1 MKKSALISFIKEEI
15 LNAVAQL
22 EEASDEDIQK
32 QKEFND
38 ELEKTNALMSKM
50 DMGEE
55 TKSNTSWK
63 KVGSGEVVTYDP
75 TTDYFSEYELLPS
88 NIYDLVMDMGELE
101 DYEDTKGLLR
111 KFEAEGW
118 TFDYGLDNTPY
129 GLRPIGTKI
138 TMGENLNEAREYDAD
153 AMEALGFDLYP
164 GGRNEAFRHATEEL
178 GVPVDEILGK
188 ISDDVI
194 YNAIHHSLQVMDMYP
209 IEEKVNEEE
218 DAPAGD
224 AEVEKA
230 ASKQD
235 IIIKNYNRLRKELKK
250 HLEMYKDAEGDQ
262 AKEAALKMM
271 KKISQSA
278 EYIDAKEKYEKLK
291 KVKE

>member
-15 LNAVAQL
+15 LDAVAQL

-38 ELEKTNALMSKM
+38 ELEKTNDLMSKM
-50 DMGEE
+50 TMEE
-55 TKSNTSWK
+55 
-63 KVGSGEVVTYDP
+63 D
-75 TTDYFSEYELLPS
+75 
-88 NIYDLVMDMGELE
+88 
-101 DYEDTKGLLR
+101 
-111 KFEAEGW
+111 
-118 TFDYGLDNTPY
+118 
-129 GLRPIGTKI
+129 
-138 TMGENLNEAREYDAD
+138 LNEAREYDAD

-235 IIIKNYNRLRKELKK
+235 IIIKNYNKLRKELKK

>member
-15 LNAVAQL
+15 LSALKEV
-22 EEASDEDIQK
+22 SDEEIAK
-32 QKEFND
+32 TKELKVAVD
-38 ELEKTNALMSKM
+38 DLAKA
-50 DMGEE
+50 
-55 TKSNTSWK
+55 K
-63 KVGSGEVVTYDP
+63 KEAG
-75 TTDYFSEYELLPS
+75 
-88 NIYDLVMDMGELE
+88 IKE
-101 DYEDTKGLLR
+101 D
-111 KFEAEGW
+111 
-118 TFDYGLDNTPY
+118 
-129 GLRPIGTKI
+129 
-138 TMGENLNEAREYDAD
+138 LNEAREYDAD

-235 IIIKNYNRLRKELKK
+235 IIIKNYNKLRKELKK

>member
-1 MKKSALISFIKEEI
+1 MKKSELKNFIREEI
-15 LNAVAQL
+15 ISTLS
-22 EEASDEDIQK
+22 ESIEDE
-32 QKEFND
+32 
-38 ELEKTNALMSKM
+38 TAA
-50 DMGEE
+50 
-55 TKSNTSWK
+55 
-63 KVGSGEVVTYDP
+63 
-75 TTDYFSEYELLPS
+75 
-88 NIYDLVMDMGELE
+88 LE
-101 DYEDTKGLLR
+101 DYEAKLDDVIK
-111 KFEAEGW
+111 KKEEAGIE
-118 TFDYGLDNTPY
+118 
-129 GLRPIGTKI
+129 
-138 TMGENLNEAREYDAD
+138 ENLNEAREYDAD

-235 IIIKNYNRLRKELKK
+235 IIIKNYNKLRKELKK

>member
-15 LNAVAQL
+15 LSAL
-22 EEASDEDIQK
+22 KEASDEDIQK

-50 DMGEE
+50 TMEE
-55 TKSNTSWK
+55 
-63 KVGSGEVVTYDP
+63 D
-75 TTDYFSEYELLPS
+75 
-88 NIYDLVMDMGELE
+88 
-101 DYEDTKGLLR
+101 
-111 KFEAEGW
+111 
-118 TFDYGLDNTPY
+118 
-129 GLRPIGTKI
+129 
-138 TMGENLNEAREYDAD
+138 LNEAREYDAD

-164 GGRNEAFRHATEEL
+164 GGRNEAFRYATEEL

-235 IIIKNYNRLRKELKK
+235 IIIKNYNKLRKELKK

>member
-1 MKKSALISFIKEEI
+1 MKKSALIAFIKEEI
-15 LNAVAQL
+15 LGTLSETPSTEEIRMAKQAVARFMKYRSVGQNEAIRDLENALDALKQL
-22 EEASDEDIQK
+22 EEVSDEEIAK
-32 QKEFND
+32 TKELKSAID
-38 ELEKTNALMSKM
+38 DLADAKEKA
-50 DMGEE
+50 
-55 TKSNTSWK
+55 
-63 KVGSGEVVTYDP
+63 
-75 TTDYFSEYELLPS
+75 
-88 NIYDLVMDMGELE
+88 
-101 DYEDTKGLLR
+101 GLS
-111 KFEAEGW
+111 
-118 TFDYGLDNTPY
+118 
-129 GLRPIGTKI
+129 
-138 TMGENLNEAREYDAD
+138 EAREYDAD

-164 GGRNEAFRHATEEL
+164 GGRNEAFRYATEEL
-178 GVPVDEILGK
+178 GVPADEILGK

-194 YNAIHHSLQVMDMYP
+194 YNAIHHSLQVMDMYS

-218 DAPAGD
+218 EAPAGD

-235 IIIKNYNRLRKELKK
+235 IIIKNYNKLRKELKK

>member
-1 MKKSALISFIKEEI
+1 MKKSALIAFIKEEI
-15 LNAVAQL
+15 LGTLSESPSTEEIRMAKQAVARFMKYRSVGQNEAIRDLENALDALKQL
-22 EEASDEDIQK
+22 EEVSDEEIAKTLKLKDAIDDLADA
-32 QKEFND
+32 KE
-38 ELEKTNALMSKM
+38 KA
-50 DMGEE
+50 
-55 TKSNTSWK
+55 
-63 KVGSGEVVTYDP
+63 
-75 TTDYFSEYELLPS
+75 
-88 NIYDLVMDMGELE
+88 
-101 DYEDTKGLLR
+101 GLS
-111 KFEAEGW
+111 
-118 TFDYGLDNTPY
+118 
-129 GLRPIGTKI
+129 
-138 TMGENLNEAREYDAD
+138 EAREYDAD

-164 GGRNEAFRHATEEL
+164 GGRNEAFRYATEEL
-178 GVPVDEILGK
+178 GVPADEILGK

-194 YNAIHHSLQVMDMYP
+194 YNAIHHSLQVMDMYS

-218 DAPAGD
+218 EAPAGD

-235 IIIKNYNRLRKELKK
+235 IIIKNYNKLRKELKK

>member
-15 LNAVAQL
+15 LSAL
-22 EEASDEDIQK
+22 KEASDEDIQK

-50 DMGEE
+50 TMEE
-55 TKSNTSWK
+55 
-63 KVGSGEVVTYDP
+63 D
-75 TTDYFSEYELLPS
+75 
-88 NIYDLVMDMGELE
+88 
-101 DYEDTKGLLR
+101 
-111 KFEAEGW
+111 
-118 TFDYGLDNTPY
+118 
-129 GLRPIGTKI
+129 
-138 TMGENLNEAREYDAD
+138 LNEAREYDAD

-235 IIIKNYNRLRKELKK
+235 IIIKNYNKLRKELKK

>member
-1 MKKSALISFIKEEI
+1 MKKSELKNFIREEI
-15 LNAVAQL
+15 ISTLS
-22 EEASDEDIQK
+22 ESIEDE
-32 QKEFND
+32 
-38 ELEKTNALMSKM
+38 TAA
-50 DMGEE
+50 
-55 TKSNTSWK
+55 
-63 KVGSGEVVTYDP
+63 
-75 TTDYFSEYELLPS
+75 
-88 NIYDLVMDMGELE
+88 LE
-101 DYEDTKGLLR
+101 DYEAKLDDVIK
-111 KFEAEGW
+111 KKEEAGIE
-118 TFDYGLDNTPY
+118 
-129 GLRPIGTKI
+129 
-138 TMGENLNEAREYDAD
+138 ENLNEAREYDAD

-235 IIIKNYNRLRKELKK
+235 IIIKNYNKLRKELKK
-250 HLEMYKDAEGDQ
+250 HLGMYKDAEGDQ

>member
-1 MKKSALISFIKEEI
+1 MKKSELTAFIKEEI
-15 LNAVAQL
+15 LGTLSESPSTEEIRMAKQAVARFMKYRSVGQNEAIRDLENALDAIKQL
-22 EEASDEDIQK
+22 EEVSDEEIAK
-32 QKEFND
+32 TKE
-38 ELEKTNALMSKM
+38 LKTAIDDLAKA
-50 DMGEE
+50 
-55 TKSNTSWK
+55 K
-63 KVGSGEVVTYDP
+63 K
-75 TTDYFSEYELLPS
+75 
-88 NIYDLVMDMGELE
+88 
-101 DYEDTKGLLR
+101 
-111 KFEAEGW
+111 EAG
-118 TFDYGLDNTPY
+118 
-129 GLRPIGTKI
+129 
-138 TMGENLNEAREYDAD
+138 LNEAREYDAD

-164 GGRNEAFRHATEEL
+164 GGRNEAFRYATEEL
-178 GVPVDEILGK
+178 GVPADEILGK

-194 YNAIHHSLQVMDMYP
+194 YNAIHHSLQVMDMYR

-235 IIIKNYNRLRKELKK
+235 IIIKNYNKLRKELKK

-291 KVKE
+291 KVK